1 MPVTR
6 ATSGTIRI
14 AAEEELACADWIAS
28 CAGSA
33 WGNWSLGNL
42 TLPQATNVDPEGNYV
57 AGAMLTEFP
66 TLEPGPPMKVT
77 YRIKPEAVWS
87 DGEPITSNDFK
98 YTWEQ
103 VVNSDDIYDTT
114 GWVSVESVDTTDPKI
129 AVATFSEPYAAWKD
143 LWAGFNF
150 VLPSHLLEGKS
161 RSKLMK
167 DGYAF
172 SGAPW
177 KMDGGKSGWKKGR
190 TITLVPNE
198 AYWGTKPTISKV
210 IFQFIPESS
219 AELEAVK
226 TGQVV
231 AAYPLPI
238 DGALDELDESPNL
251 TYSVDLRQPV
261 RGALGQRR
269 RVPARQ

>member
-1 MPVTR
+1 M
-6 ATSGTIRI
+6 
-14 AAEEELACADWIAS
+14 
-28 CAGSA
+28 
-33 WGNWSLGNL
+33 
-42 TLPQATNVDPEGNYV
+42 
-57 AGAMLTEFP
+57 
-66 TLEPGPPMKVT
+66 
-77 YRIKPEAVWS
+77 
-87 DGEPITSNDFK
+87 
-98 YTWEQ
+98 
-103 VVNSDDIYDTT
+103 
-114 GWVSVESVDTTDPKI
+114 
-129 AVATFSEPYAAWKD
+129 
-143 LWAGFNF
+143 
-150 VLPSHLLEGKS
+150 
-161 RSKLMK
+161 
-167 DGYAF
+167 
-172 SGAPW
+172 
-177 KMDGGKSGWKKGR
+177 
-190 TITLVPNE
+190 PNE